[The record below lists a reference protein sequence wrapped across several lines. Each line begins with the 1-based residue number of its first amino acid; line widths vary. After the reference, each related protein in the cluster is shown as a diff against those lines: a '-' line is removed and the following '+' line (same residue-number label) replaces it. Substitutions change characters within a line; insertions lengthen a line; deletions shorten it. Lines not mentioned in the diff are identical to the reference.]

1 MNAERGE
8 QPCRIMS
15 DYVGLDVSLK
25 ETSVCVVVG
34 DGRVIWRGTCGS
46 TPAAM
51 SATLSKRAP
60 EAVRVVLESGTLS
73 TWHWHGLKELGV
85 PVVCVDARQAK
96 AALSGRVNKSDALDA
111 EGLAQLARTGWYAE
125 VRVKSLDSHRIRS
138 VLVVRAKLVDMKRT
152 LSNTTR
158 SLLKTFG
165 LFTCGAR
172 GKSFAERVRA
182 AAAHEPLAAK
192 GIEALLSSWEAIA
205 EQVRGLDRLL
215 SGLARRDPVCRDIL
229 MTAPG
234 VGSITALAFK
244 TVIDAPQRFR
254 RGEEVA
260 GYLGLAPRRRQ
271 SGDVD
276 RMGRISRCGDSLLR
290 SYLFEAATVALSR
303 VKRAT
308 GLAPGRRRWPK
319 GSASARRGWRWRANW
334 RSSCSPCGAASRRSA
349 GGLLRSARR
358 RRPCPRRHDA
368 AMIDDEDEMQGSDR

>member
-1 MNAERGE
+1 MH
-8 QPCRIMS
+8 
-15 DYVGLDVSLK
+15 YVGLDVSLK
-25 ETSVCVVVG
+25 ETSVCVVDG
-34 DGRVIWRGTCGS
+34 DGGVVWRGTCRS

-73 TWHWHGLKELGV
+73 TWHWRGLKELGV

-138 VLVVRAKLVDMKRT
+138 ALVARAKLVVMKRT
-152 LSNTTR
+152 LSNTIR

-165 LFTCGAR
+165 LFTGNAK
-172 GKSFAERVRA
+172 GKGFAERVRA
-182 AAAHEPLAAK
+182 AAAEEPLAAK

-234 VGSITALAFK
+234 VGSLTALAFK
-244 TVIDAPQRFR
+244 TVIDTPQRFG

-260 GYLGLAPRRRQ
+260 
-271 SGDVD
+271 
-276 RMGRISRCGDSLLR
+276 
-290 SYLFEAATVALSR
+290 AA
-303 VKRAT
+303 
-308 GLAPGRRRWPK
+308 WPK
-319 GSASARRGWRWRANW
+319 GPASARRGWRWRANW
-334 RSSCSPCGAASRRSA
+334 RSFCSPCGAASRRSV
-349 GGLLRSARR
+349 GRLLRSGQRRRLRR
-358 RRPCPRRHDA
+358 RRRDA
-368 AMIDDEDEMQGSDR
+368 ARIDEEG

>member
-1 MNAERGE
+1 
-8 QPCRIMS
+8 MS
-15 DYVGLDVSLK
+15 HYVGLDVSLK
-25 ETSVCVVVG
+25 ETSVCVVDG
-34 DGRVIWRGTCGS
+34 DGRVVWRGTCRS

-60 EAVRVVLESGTLS
+60 DAVRVVLESGTLS

-85 PVVCVDARQAK
+85 PAVCVDARQAK

-138 VLVVRAKLVDMKRT
+138 VLAARAKLVVMKRT
-152 LSNTTR
+152 LSNTIR

-165 LFTCGAR
+165 LFTGCAK
-172 GKSFAERVRA
+172 GKGFAERVRV
-182 AAAHEPLAAK
+182 AAAHEPLAAQ

-215 SGLARRDPVCRDIL
+215 SGLARHDPVCRDIL

-234 VGSITALAFK
+234 VGSLTALAFK
-244 TVIDAPQRFR
+244 TVIDTPQRFR

-260 GYLGLAPRRRQ
+260 AYLGLAPRRHQ

-303 VKRAT
+303 VKRAN
-308 GLAPGRRRWPK
+308 GPCAWAAALAKRVGAGKARVALARKLAVILFAMWRGNQPFHWA
-319 GSASARRGWRWRANW
+319 AS
-334 RSSCSPCGAASRRSA
+334 PTGAA
-349 GGLLRSARR
+349 
-358 RRPCPRRHDA
+358 PA
-368 AMIDDEDEMQGSDR
+368 ALPAAA